1 MNLLDARR
9 ILLVRAFESPLHA
22 PWTEADRDAVTREA
36 ARLEGAAADAA
47 PFIARRAAL
56 AFERLHARDA
66 AVRAAWAASAVP
78 AGIGAATLA
87 LAAAAGASLDAVASA
102 DRIDLLAPPLL
113 GLLVWN
119 GVVYLGLAW
128 QTLRGGRAAAPLRR
142 LAVQAAA
149 RLAAWRAAPSPPLGR
164 FLADWQVAS
173 TPWRSARLAAWLH
186 GAAAAFAAG
195 ALASLYLR
203 GLAFEFRAGWQS
215 TFLDAAAV
223 QRLLA
228 VVLAPGAWLSG
239 LAVPGVDQ
247 IAALR
252 GPSAGGENAARWMHL
267 WAATI
272 AVAVLLPRALLGA
285 WAARRSATLD
295 EAVELPLHE
304 PYFQRLLPQGT
315 AASLAVAVW
324 PFNCDAPAH
333 AGDAFAQTLSQAL
346 GRNAH
351 ATLHARIDEGEDGR
365 VSVASGTSTLAA
377 LFAAGATPE
386 LETHGAFLRRLQAQ
400 AAPGARVLALVDASA
415 FRRRF
420 TGNEGATRLAQRRQ
434 AWQAL
439 ADELGIELIF
449 AELDPTGSRA

>member
-56 AFERLHARDA
+56 AFER
-66 AVRAAWAASAVP
+66 
-78 AGIGAATLA
+78 
-87 LAAAAGASLDAVASA
+87 
-102 DRIDLLAPPLL
+102 
-113 GLLVWN
+113 
-119 GVVYLGLAW
+119 
-128 QTLRGGRAAAPLRR
+128 
-142 LAVQAAA
+142 
-149 RLAAWRAAPSPPLGR
+149 
-164 FLADWQVAS
+164 
-173 TPWRSARLAAWLH
+173 
-186 GAAAAFAAG
+186 
-195 ALASLYLR
+195 
-203 GLAFEFRAGWQS
+203 
-215 TFLDAAAV
+215 
-223 QRLLA
+223 
-228 VVLAPGAWLSG
+228 
-239 LAVPGVDQ
+239 
-247 IAALR
+247 
-252 GPSAGGENAARWMHL
+252 
-267 WAATI
+267 
-272 AVAVLLPRALLGA
+272 
-285 WAARRSATLD
+285 
-295 EAVELPLHE
+295 
-304 PYFQRLLPQGT
+304 
-315 AASLAVAVW
+315 
-324 PFNCDAPAH
+324 
-333 AGDAFAQTLSQAL
+333 
-346 GRNAH
+346 
-351 ATLHARIDEGEDGR
+351 LHARIDEGEDGR